1 MSPENLSSAEKPGLA
16 VAEILIDAG
25 CVDLDFTGPGFEF
38 SHGIQ
43 SPIIIDCKRLV
54 DSSHFKKIASDL
66 ETLINST
73 FRDFTFLCGVIRG
86 GMPFAKSLGTRLG
99 LSVVTRLGKPIDQV
113 DEEKIKMVS
122 GEIVCH
128 SKGLIIDDVLT
139 TGGNVETCVEQIRAE
154 KGCVLATVVIF
165 DYGFT
170 KAHGKLR
177 ELGLNRWYLTNF
189 QQLLL
194 AGESSGHFENWQIE
208 ELNNWWQKT
217 SEFLDKQPVT
227 AVRMLGNDY

>member
-1 MSPENLSSAEKPGLA
+1 
-16 VAEILIDAG
+16 
-25 CVDLDFTGPGFEF
+25 
-38 SHGIQ
+38 
-43 SPIIIDCKRLV
+43 
-54 DSSHFKKIASDL
+54 
-66 ETLINST
+66 
-73 FRDFTFLCGVIRG
+73 
-86 GMPFAKSLGTRLG
+86 
-99 LSVVTRLGKPIDQV
+99 
-113 DEEKIKMVS
+113 
-122 GEIVCH
+122 
-128 SKGLIIDDVLT
+128 
-139 TGGNVETCVEQIRAE
+139 
-154 KGCVLATVVIF
+154 VVIF

-170 KAHGKLR
+170 KAHGRLR